1 MEVDG
6 SIRLFDQPYRLD
18 VQRSPTNA
26 SAPAAPSRVPPSA
39 TPAAVFAWTSTVWM
53 PGSVCVEEVE
63 VVRVQGLEE
72 QSKRFGIRARY
83 NAVFVGGAVEP
94 RKSGFESLIPI
105 AVGNPRE
112 LRAEPFDLL
121 RGERIIPV
129 VCEDVKQRL
138 REKGVTTFV
147 TIPHSP

>member
-18 VQRSPTNA
+18 VQRSCADERLGAGCTESSTAECNT
-26 SAPAAPSRVPPSA
+26 RRG
-39 TPAAVFAWTSTVWM
+39 FCRTSTVWM

-63 VVRVQGLEE
+63 VVRVQ
-72 QSKRFGIRARY
+72 
-83 NAVFVGGAVEP
+83 
-94 RKSGFESLIPI
+94 
-105 AVGNPRE
+105 
-112 LRAEPFDLL
+112 

>member
-1 MEVDG
+1 MRNRERYPKRVKRKDGESTLVQVMEVDG

-105 AVGNPRE
+105 AVGNPR
-112 LRAEPFDLL
+112 
-121 RGERIIPV
+121 
-129 VCEDVKQRL
+129 
-138 REKGVTTFV
+138 GVA
-147 TIPHSP
+147 S